1 MRRLP
6 VGLSLFAFYATTT
19 LIPIVILGVVLAQTF
34 RTDLEHRGIEQGGAV
49 AESVARSAIDPALS
63 GDTLADGPTSSERR
77 ALSMISAQL
86 LQNGDALRIRIR
98 DSVGRVVFDPRTP
111 RRAPFGPRDHEV
123 VAAINGR
130 PILQLTRLDTD
141 TVDHTHRLGVRAI
154 EVYTAIRAASNR
166 GPTLGVL
173 EIYLPYAP
181 IAASIDDSSRH
192 TTLLLVSG
200 LLALWLTLASISWSV
215 TRRLRRSVASNEQ
228 LARKDS
234 LTGLATR
241 TAMADEL
248 RDILTSADPGEPV
261 TVVTADLDDFSR
273 INEVLGHENGDR
285 FLCHVADRFRDS
297 VAPTDIIARL
307 GADEFGLVLPDTDS
321 RRAAVV
327 IAAVRR
333 ALLDE
338 VELDGIAL
346 STDVTFGVVHGESG
360 DDAGELLR
368 RASLACRAA
377 KRVKAPMLTYDESLE
392 DFDADRLIL
401 VAELRHSIDAE
412 NLVLHY
418 QPKVATLDGAVM
430 GVEAL
435 LRWRHPKLGLLMPAA
450 FLPAA
455 ESTELIIPLTDWVV
469 EAACRQ
475 AVTWNS
481 QGRELP
487 IAVNVSA
494 RCLRDSDFADR
505 VLATLMRYRLPA
517 KLLSIEVTET
527 AVISDPARA
536 AATLRRLAER
546 GMSISIDDFGVGYTS
561 LGHLDQ
567 LPIDEIK
574 IDRQFVAPLVT
585 GPGAGAV
592 VRALISLGHELGMTV
607 VAEGVEDDITFAAL
621 KDLGCDLAQGYGIA
635 RPAPV
640 DQLELWLATRV
651 IGHPATPGAAP
662 ITAPV

>member
-1 MRRLP
+1 M
-6 VGLSLFAFYATTT
+6 FYAITTV
-19 LIPIVILGVVLAQTF
+19 IPVVILGLVLAQSF
-34 RTDLEHRGIEQGGAV
+34 RTDLERRGIEQGGAV

-63 GDTLADGPTSSERR
+63 GDTLADGPTPAERR
-77 ALSMISAQL
+77 ALSLATAQL
-86 LQNGDALRIRIR
+86 LQSGDALQIRIR
-98 DSVGRVVFDPRTP
+98 DPLGHIVFDPRNP
-111 RRAPFGPRDHEV
+111 GRPPFGPRDDEAIE
-123 VAAINGR
+123 AANGR
-130 PILQLTRLDTD
+130 TVRLLTRLNADEA
-141 TVDHTHRLGVRAI
+141 DHARTLGVRAI
-154 EVYTAIRAASNR
+154 EVYTPIRAASNG
-166 GPTLGVL
+166 GPVLGVL
-173 EIYLPYAP
+173 EIYLPYTP
-181 IAASIDDSSRH
+181 IATSIDDSSRH

-200 LLALWLTLASISWSV
+200 LLALWFILASISWSV
-215 TRRLRRSVASNEQ
+215 TRRLRRSVADSKR
-228 LARKDS
+228 LARKDP
-234 LTGLATR
+234 LTGLANR
-241 TAMADEL
+241 TAMVDQL
-248 RDILTSADPGEPV
+248 RETLASAAPGEPV

-297 VAPTDIIARL
+297 VAPTDTVARL
-307 GADEFGLVLPDTDS
+307 GADEFGLVLPDTDA
-321 RRAAVV
+321 RRAAAV

-338 VELDGIAL
+338 VELEGIAL
-346 STDVTFGVVHGESG
+346 TTDVTVGVVHGESG

-368 RASLACRAA
+368 GASLACRAA
-377 KRVKAPMLTYDESLE
+377 KRAKAPMLTYDESLE

-418 QPKVATLDGAVM
+418 QPKVGTADGAVM

-494 RCLRDSDFADR
+494 RCLRDTDFADR
-505 VLATLMRYRLPA
+505 VLATLMRYRVPA

-574 IDRQFVAPLVT
+574 IDRQFVAPIVT

-640 DQLELWLATRV
+640 DQLERWLTTRV
-651 IGHPATPGAAP
+651 IGHAATPGSAP

>member
-1 MRRLP
+1 VRRQHSGF
-6 VGLSLFAFYATTT
+6 GLFVFYAITT
-19 LIPIVILGVVLAQTF
+19 LIPIVILGVVLAQSF

-49 AESVARSAIDPALS
+49 AESVARSAIDPTLS
-63 GDTLADGPTSSERR
+63 GDSLADGPTPAERR
-77 ALSMISAQL
+77 ALSIVAAQL
-86 LQNGDALRIRIR
+86 LQNGDALQIRIR
-98 DSVGRVVFDPRTP
+98 DSVGHIVFDPRTP
-111 RRAPFGPRDHEV
+111 ERQPFGPADREV
-123 VAAINGR
+123 VDAIKGHPVR
-130 PILQLTRLDTD
+130 LLTRLNADE
-141 TVDHTHRLGVRAI
+141 VDHAQSLGVRAV
-154 EVYTAIRAASNR
+154 EVYTPISAASHGGR
-166 GPTLGVL
+166 ALGAL
-173 EIYLPYAP
+173 EIYVPFAP
-181 IAASIDDSSRH
+181 IAASINDSSRH
-192 TTLLLVSG
+192 TTLLLVIG
-200 LLALWLTLASISWSV
+200 LLALWLILGSISWSV
-215 TRRLRRSVASNEQ
+215 TRRLRRSAATNKQ
-228 LARKDS
+228 LARKDA
-234 LTGLATR
+234 LTGLANR
-241 TAMADEL
+241 TAMADQL
-248 RDILTSADPGEPV
+248 RHILASADPGEPV

-285 FLCHVADRFRDS
+285 FLCHIAARVRDT
-297 VAPTDIIARL
+297 VAPTDTVARL
-307 GADEFGLVLPDTDS
+307 GADEFGLVLPDTDA
-321 RRAAVV
+321 RRAAIV

-338 VELDGIAL
+338 VELGGIAL

-377 KRVKAPMLTYDESLE
+377 KRVKAPVLTYDESLE

-401 VAELRHSIDAE
+401 IAELRHSIDGA

-418 QPKVATLDGAVM
+418 QPKVATVDGAVV

-435 LRWRHPKLGLLMPAA
+435 LRWQHPKLGLLMPAA

-469 EAACRQ
+469 DAACRQ
-475 AVTWNS
+475 AATWHS
-481 QGRELP
+481 EGRDLP

-494 RCLRDSDFADR
+494 RCLRDSAFADR

-517 KLLSIEVTET
+517 KLISIEVTET

-585 GPGAGAV
+585 GPDAGAV
-592 VRALISLGHELGMTV
+592 VRAVVSLGHELGMTV
-607 VAEGVEDDITFAAL
+607 VAEGVEDDITFATL

-640 DQLELWLATRV
+640 DQLEQWLATRV
-651 IGHPATPGAAP
+651 IEPANRPDSAP